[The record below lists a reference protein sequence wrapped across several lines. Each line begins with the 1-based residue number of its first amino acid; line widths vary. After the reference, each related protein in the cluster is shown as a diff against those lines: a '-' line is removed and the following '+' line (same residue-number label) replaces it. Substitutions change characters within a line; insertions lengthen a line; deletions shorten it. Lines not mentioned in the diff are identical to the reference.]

1 MSIIIATLYQLKD
14 KTMKVKIISEKS
26 KENHAQIIGEH
37 YLNDFSYEQN
47 VGKLFLN

>member
-1 MSIIIATLYQLKD
+1 MQCRLILQRLYHLKD
-14 KTMKVKIISEKS
+14 KTMKVKNRSN